1 MTVYVDD
8 MRAPFGRLVMAHM
21 IADTDEEL
29 HEMANLIGIRREWHQ
44 APPRY
49 NSHYDISM
57 SKRKL
62 AVERGAIEI
71 TIRQTAAMCARR
83 RDTGIL
89 GDPADAIA
97 WFCNRNGLAPDDV
110 EPVAPVIPHTPDLFG

>member
-1 MTVYVDD
+1 MAVYVDD

-29 HEMANLIGIRREWHQ
+29 HEMANLIGIKREWHQ

-57 SKRKL
+57 TKRKL
-62 AVERGAIEI
+62 AVEHGAVEI

-83 RDTGIL
+83 RETGVL
-89 GDPADAIA
+89 GDPADAMA
-97 WFCNRNGLAPDDV
+97 WYCNHKGFALDEA
-110 EPVAPVIPHTPDLFG
+110 EPVTPHTPDLFG